1 MKKLKGITM
10 KNFLKSILNFF
21 IADKNIEGHL
31 GDISARHESIWG
43 LILFLIIPVI
53 SLIWYNISVYDDL
66 KIIKKDEQII
76 NQLDNQIPTIV
87 KMEDSIGLNIAN
99 SLIDSLEKN
108 IKFAKVKTI
117 KKYGDFW
124 YTDTKTTV
132 KTDNECISACK
143 SEFRYDDDV
152 RTACLGKCVKITK
165 YNTDEYAPVWYD
177 TIWTDGVVLRK
188 GQTKEQYIKK
198 IAVDTASLRAK
209 YITDSLKT
217 NLIQNSGLENTQDR
231 LISYDEYSKEYLKTR
246 FENFYGFNIV
256 FSTIIIIYLI
266 CLLIRF
272 LVIRYKI
279 KKRTVRKIRKH

>member
-1 MKKLKGITM
+1 MKKI
-10 KNFLKSILNFF
+10 FEFISDFF
-21 IADKNIEGHL
+21 IADKNVDGHIL
-31 GDISARHESIWG
+31 NDVPARWESICG
-43 LILFLIIPVI
+43 FILFLLLPCV
-53 SLIWYNISVYDDL
+53 SLIWYNVSVYDDL
-66 KIIKKDEQII
+66 KIVKKDEQII
-76 NQLDNQIPTIV
+76 NYLDNQIPTII

-177 TIWTDGVVLRK
+177 TIWTAGIVLRK

-217 NLIQNSGLENTQDR
+217 NLIKNSGLENTQDR
-231 LISYDEYSKEYLKTR
+231 LISYDEYSKEYLKQR
-246 FENFYGFNIV
+246 FENFYCFNIV

-266 CLLIRF
+266 CLFIRF
-272 LVIRYKI
+272 LVIRHKN
-279 KKRTVRKIRKH
+279 KKRTVKKIRKN